1 MVVPLL
7 KNCFDSILPASSKFL
22 GVASLRDDMQ
32 LFSIKKK
39 YLLKAIASNLK
50 KVKIVF

>member
-1 MVVPLL
+1 MISVA
-7 KNCFDSILPASSKFL
+7 F

-39 YLLKAIASNLK
+39 YLLKAITCGALRAIASNLK